1 MYLSKEFDLSY
12 SLFGQVMGVR
22 KFANGDIEIDFYHE
36 DKITEYR
43 YSSDPSR
50 LGTFPKELAET
61 LASTLSTN
69 ICIEIFFGEDG
80 NPTHVELEECDD
92 EEDDEEFDEDIVSQE
107 S

>member
-1 MYLSKEFDLSY
+1 M
-12 SLFGQVMGVR
+12 
-22 KFANGDIEIDFYHE
+22 DIEIGFYHE

-43 YSSDPSR
+43 YSSNPSR

-61 LASTLSTN
+61 LASTLATD
-69 ICIEIFFGEDG
+69 ICIEIYFGEDG

-92 EEDDEEFDEDIVSQE
+92 EESDEDFDSDE